1 MMDEIFNNEI
11 ARQFTSAILDKY
23 FSPIISKTTDKFK
36 TLYNEAKIN
45 LEIPFQ
51 DYLTN
56 SYEKY
61 SKIKTIIYGIE
72 PKRLYDFFEVPFLE
86 KSSDI
91 INPTTTRVLTGI
103 SKFLI
108 IEGSGGIGK
117 STLMKHLFLS
127 ELELKDYIPIFIE
140 LKDFNDEEHLD
151 LEKLLLKKLNQ
162 FHNTFQEEYLDYAL
176 QSGCFL
182 FLLDGYD
189 ELYSENQKE
198 FFKKLNDF
206 CDKYPENHYIL
217 SSRPYSESEFIEFQ
231 RFTVLKAVPFTKEQA
246 ISLITKIE
254 YPDEE
259 LKNKFIRDLE
269 SGLYARHKSFA
280 SNPLL
285 LNIMLSTY
293 NDYAEIPQK
302 LHLFYYQAFDTMLSK
317 HDATKSYR
325 RKMLSDLSSDTFK
338 ECFAIFCFLTY
349 QKAKTEFTFPEI
361 DEIFKIFPPRI
372 KNVLNIRNFIDDLE
386 NCLCVLY
393 KEGNRYKFS
402 HRSFQEYFVAY
413 FLNIQTDSKMRDYS
427 FHLIESGKFSTSADS
442 VFFMLEDMNTQRFN
456 SNILI
461 PLLDKFEKSKTSD
474 ENLLE
479 YYILNLPVVIE
490 VNTES
495 RSTRDFK
502 VSLYLP
508 TEGSHSFIYN
518 FFKKTINYNIYK
530 SLKPSNSQLVS
541 FCKAN
546 NLVFTKIDP
555 RELIKNKNLFK
566 LFKNSWVGQHILSLT
581 HYKQKLIES
590 LKEDEINLEDY

>member
-1 MMDEIFNNEI
+1 MDENFNNDL
-11 ARQFTSAILDKY
+11 ASKFMNAIFDEYL
-23 FSPIISKTTDKFK
+23 SPLISKIANKLKIT
-36 TLYNEAKIN
+36 YNEVKID

-51 DYLTN
+51 AYLTN

-72 PKRLYDFFEVPFLE
+72 PKKLYDFFEIPFL
-86 KSSDI
+86 KKGSDI
-91 INPTTTRVLTGI
+91 IKPTTTKILTDL

-127 ELELKDYIPIFIE
+127 ELKLKDYIPIFIE
-140 LKDFNDEEHLD
+140 LKDFNEEGHLD

-231 RFTVLKAVPFTKEQA
+231 RFTVLKAVSFTKEQA

-259 LKNKFIRDLE
+259 LKDKFIRDLE
-269 SGLYARHKSFA
+269 NGLYDRHKSFA

-361 DEIFKIFPPRI
+361 EEIFKKFPPRI
-372 KNVLNIRNFIDDLE
+372 KNVLNIGDFIDDLG
-386 NCLCVLY
+386 NALCVLY
-393 KEGNRYKFS
+393 REGNRYKFT

-427 FHLIESGKFSTSADS
+427 FLLIESGKFSTSADS
-442 VFFMLEDMNTQRFN
+442 VFPMLEDMSTQRFN
-456 SNILI
+456 NNILI
-461 PLLDKFEKSKTSD
+461 PLLNKFEESKSGEED
-474 ENLLE
+474 LFE
-479 YYILNLPVVIE
+479 YYILSFPVKIE
-490 VNTES
+490 I
-495 RSTRDFK
+495 
-502 VSLYLP
+502 SLDSGTPSLRLVVYEPHDKLQR
-508 TEGSHSFIYN
+508 FIYY
-518 FFKKTINYNIYK
+518 FFKNTIDYTYYRTIDD
-530 SLKPSNSQLVS
+530 SPLIS
-541 FCKAN
+541 FCEDN
-546 NLVFTKIDP
+546 YLVGEIIEPKH
-555 RELIKNKNLFK
+555 LIKNKELFD
-566 LFKNSWVGQHILSLT
+566 LFRESWVGQHTLSLT
-581 HYKQKLIES
+581 HYKQKLIED
-590 LKEDEINLEDY
+590 LKEEDIVLED

>member
-1 MMDEIFNNEI
+1 MMDESFNNEI
-11 ARQFTSAILDKY
+11 AKQFTSAILDKY
-23 FSPIISKTTDKFK
+23 FSPIISKTTDKIK
-36 TLYNEAKIN
+36 AGYNKAKIN

-51 DYLTN
+51 AYLTK

-72 PKRLYDFFEVPFLE
+72 PKKLYDFFEIPFLR
-86 KSSDI
+86 KGSNI
-91 INPTTTRVLTGI
+91 IKPTTTRVLTNL

-127 ELELKDYIPIFIE
+127 ELELKEYIPIFME
-140 LKDFNDEEHLD
+140 LKDFNEEGHLD
-151 LEKLLLKKLNQ
+151 IEKLLLKKLNQ
-162 FHNTFQEEYLDYAL
+162 FHNIFQEKYLDYAL

-254 YPDEE
+254 YPDDE
-259 LKNKFIRDLE
+259 LKNKFIYDLE
-269 SGLYARHKSFA
+269 NDLYDRHDSFA

-325 RKMLSDLSSDTFK
+325 RKLLSNLSSDTFK

-349 QKAKTEFTFPEI
+349 QKAKTEFTVPEI
-361 DEIFKIFPPRI
+361 EEIFKKFPPRV
-372 KNVLNIRNFIDDLE
+372 KNFLNISNFIYDLE

-427 FHLIESGKFSTSADS
+427 FRLIESGKFLIDS
-442 VFFMLEDMNTQRFN
+442 DLSFPMLEDMSNQRFN
-456 SNILI
+456 NNILL
-461 PLLDKFEKSKTSD
+461 PLLDKFEESKSND
-474 ENLLE
+474 EDLFE
-479 YYILNLPVVIE
+479 YYILNLPVRIE
-490 VNTES
+490 VSQDSSNSPLEIKFFTS
-495 RSTRDFK
+495 MDK
-502 VSLYLP
+502 LQ
-508 TEGSHSFIYN
+508 HFIYYFFSN
-518 FFKKTINYNIYK
+518 TIDYTYYRTIDDNPLISFCEDHNLIEETIEPEYLIENKELFDLFKK
-530 SLKPSNSQLVS
+530 
-541 FCKAN
+541 
-546 NLVFTKIDP
+546 
-555 RELIKNKNLFK
+555 
-566 LFKNSWVGQHILSLT
+566 SWVGQHILSLT
-581 HYKQKLIES
+581 HYRQKLIEN
-590 LKEDEINLEDY
+590 LKEDEIIIED

>member
-1 MMDEIFNNEI
+1 MDENFNNDL
-11 ARQFTSAILDKY
+11 ASKFMNAIFDEYL
-23 FSPIISKTTDKFK
+23 SPLISKIANKLKIT
-36 TLYNEAKIN
+36 YNEVKID

-51 DYLTN
+51 AYLTN

-72 PKRLYDFFEVPFLE
+72 PKKLYDFFEIPFL
-86 KSSDI
+86 KKGSDI
-91 INPTTTRVLTGI
+91 IKPTTTKILTDL

-127 ELELKDYIPIFIE
+127 ELKLKDYIPIFIE

-269 SGLYARHKSFA
+269 SGLYDRHESFA

-361 DEIFKIFPPRI
+361 EEIFKKFPPRI
-372 KNVLNIRNFIDDLE
+372 KNVLNIGDFIDDLG
-386 NCLCVLY
+386 NALCVLY
-393 KEGNRYKFS
+393 REGNRYKFT

-427 FHLIESGKFSTSADS
+427 FLLIESGKFSTSADS
-442 VFFMLEDMNTQRFN
+442 VFPMLEDMSTQRFN
-456 SNILI
+456 NNILI
-461 PLLDKFEKSKTSD
+461 PLLNKFEESKSGEED
-474 ENLLE
+474 LFE
-479 YYILNLPVVIE
+479 YYILSFPIKIEISLDSGTPSLRLVVYE
-490 VNTES
+490 PHDKLQ
-495 RSTRDFK
+495 R
-502 VSLYLP
+502 
-508 TEGSHSFIYN
+508 FIYY
-518 FFKKTINYNIYK
+518 FFKNTIDYTYYRTIDD
-530 SLKPSNSQLVS
+530 SPLIS
-541 FCKAN
+541 FCEDN
-546 NLVFTKIDP
+546 YLVGEIIEPKH
-555 RELIKNKNLFK
+555 LIKNKELFD
-566 LFKNSWVGQHILSLT
+566 LFRESWVGQHTLSLT
-581 HYKQKLIES
+581 HYKQKLIED
-590 LKEDEINLEDY
+590 LKEEDIVLED

>member
-1 MMDEIFNNEI
+1 MDENFNNDL
-11 ARQFTSAILDKY
+11 ASKFMNAIFDEYL
-23 FSPIISKTTDKFK
+23 SPLISKIANKLKIT
-36 TLYNEAKIN
+36 YNEVKID

-51 DYLTN
+51 AYLTN

-72 PKRLYDFFEVPFLE
+72 PKKLYDFFEIPFL
-86 KSSDI
+86 KKGSDI
-91 INPTTTRVLTGI
+91 IKPTTTKILTDL

-127 ELELKDYIPIFIE
+127 ELKLKDYIPIFIE
-140 LKDFNDEEHLD
+140 LKDFNEEGHLD

-231 RFTVLKAVPFTKEQA
+231 RFTVLKAVSFTKEQA

-259 LKNKFIRDLE
+259 LKDKFIRDLE
-269 SGLYARHKSFA
+269 SGLYDRHKSFA

-361 DEIFKIFPPRI
+361 EEIFKKFPPRI
-372 KNVLNIRNFIDDLE
+372 KNVLNIGDFIDDLG
-386 NCLCVLY
+386 NALCVLY
-393 KEGNRYKFS
+393 REGNRYKFT

-427 FHLIESGKFSTSADS
+427 FLLIESGKFSTSADS
-442 VFFMLEDMNTQRFN
+442 VFPMLEDMSTQRFN
-456 SNILI
+456 NNILI
-461 PLLDKFEKSKTSD
+461 PLLNKFEESKSGEED
-474 ENLLE
+474 LFE
-479 YYILNLPVVIE
+479 YYILNFPVKIE
-490 VNTES
+490 I
-495 RSTRDFK
+495 
-502 VSLYLP
+502 SLDSGTPSLRLVVYEPHDKLQR
-508 TEGSHSFIYN
+508 FIYY
-518 FFKKTINYNIYK
+518 FFKNTIDYTYYRTIDD
-530 SLKPSNSQLVS
+530 SPLIS
-541 FCKAN
+541 FCEDN
-546 NLVFTKIDP
+546 YLVGEIIEPKH
-555 RELIKNKNLFK
+555 LIKNKELFD
-566 LFKNSWVGQHILSLT
+566 LFRESWVGQHTLSLT
-581 HYKQKLIES
+581 HYKQKLIED
-590 LKEDEINLEDY
+590 LKEEDIVLED

>member
-1 MMDEIFNNEI
+1 MMDENFNNEI
-11 ARQFTSAILDKY
+11 AKQVTSAILDKY
-23 FSPIISKTTDKFK
+23 LSPIISKTTDKFK
-36 TLYNEAKIN
+36 TLYNEVKID

-51 DYLTN
+51 AYLTN

-61 SKIKTIIYGIE
+61 SKTKTIIYGIE
-72 PKRLYDFFEVPFLE
+72 PKKLYSFFEVPFL
-86 KSSDI
+86 KKGSDI
-91 INPTTTRVLTGI
+91 IMPTTTQVLTDL

-127 ELELKDYIPIFIE
+127 ELKLNDYIPIFIE

-162 FHNTFQEEYLDYAL
+162 FHNTFQEDYLDYAL

-189 ELYSENQKE
+189 ELYIENQKE

-259 LKNKFIRDLE
+259 LKDRFICDLQN
-269 SGLYARHKSFA
+269 SLYDRHESFA

-325 RKMLSDLSSDTFK
+325 RELLSNLSSDTFK
-338 ECFAIFCFLTY
+338 EYFAIFCFLTY

-361 DEIFKIFPPRI
+361 VEIFKKFPLRI
-372 KNVLNIRNFIDDLE
+372 QCKLNIGNFIHDLE

-402 HRSFQEYFVAY
+402 HRSFQEYFVSY
-413 FLNIQTDSKMRDYS
+413 FLNIQTDCKMQDYS
-427 FHLIESGKFSTSADS
+427 FHLIESGKFRTSADS
-442 VFFMLEDMNTQRFN
+442 VFSMLEDMSTQRFN
-456 SNILI
+456 NNILI
-461 PLLDKFEKSKTSD
+461 PLLDKFEESKSD
-474 ENLLE
+474 EEDLFE
-479 YYILNLPVVIE
+479 YYILNFPVKIIVSSDSN
-490 VNTES
+490 NTPL
-495 RSTRDFK
+495 
-502 VSLYLP
+502 SLGFIHVQNSLQ
-508 TEGSHSFIYN
+508 SFIYY
-518 FFKKTINYNIYK
+518 FFDNTINYTSYRTIDNNPLI
-530 SLKPSNSQLVS
+530 S
-541 FCKAN
+541 FCEDNHLIEK
-546 NLVFTKIDP
+546 VIGPED
-555 RELIKNKNLFK
+555 LIKNKELLDLFK
-566 LFKNSWVGQHILSLT
+566 KSWVGQRILSLT
-581 HYKQKLIES
+581 HYKQKLIED
-590 LKEDEINLEDY
+590 LKEDEIVLED

>member
-1 MMDEIFNNEI
+1 MDENFNNEI
-11 ARQFTSAILDKY
+11 AKQVTSAILDKY
-23 FSPIISKTTDKFK
+23 FPPIISKTTDKVK
-36 TLYNEAKIN
+36 TLFDEAKIN
-45 LEIPFQ
+45 LGIPFQ
-51 DYLTN
+51 AYLTK

-61 SKIKTIIYGIE
+61 SRIKTIIYGIE
-72 PKRLYDFFEVPFLE
+72 PKRLYDFFEVPFLKKGSE
-86 KSSDI
+86 LIK
-91 INPTTTRVLTGI
+91 PTKTRVLTEL

-140 LKDFNDEEHLD
+140 LKDFNEEEHLD
-151 LEKLLLKKLNQ
+151 LEQLLLKKLNQ
-162 FHNTFQEEYLDYAL
+162 FHNTFKEEYLDYAL

-217 SSRPYSESEFIEFQ
+217 SSRPYTESEFIEFQ
-231 RFTVLKAVPFTKEQA
+231 RFTVLKSTPFTKAQA

-269 SGLYARHKSFA
+269 SGLYDRHESFA

-325 RKMLSDLSSDTFK
+325 RKLLSNLSSDTFK

-361 DEIFKIFPPRI
+361 DEIFKKFPPQI
-372 KNVLNIRNFIDDLE
+372 KKILNIRNFIDDLE

-413 FLNIQTDSKMRDYS
+413 FLNIQTDSKMQDYS
-427 FHLIESGKFSTSADS
+427 FLLIESGKFSIRADS
-442 VFFMLEDMNTQRFN
+442 VFFMLEDMSTQRFN
-456 SNILI
+456 NNILI
-461 PLLDKFEKSKTSD
+461 PLLTKFEEAKSKD
-474 ENLLE
+474 EDLFE
-479 YYILNLPVVIE
+479 YYILNFPVKIE
-490 VNTES
+490 IS
-495 RSTRDFK
+495 PSPSDS
-502 VSLYLP
+502 SLGLGFYEP
-508 TEGSHSFIYN
+508 TGKLQSFIYY
-518 FFKKTINYNIYK
+518 FFDNTIDYTVYSTSDNNPLI
-530 SLKPSNSQLVS
+530 S
-541 FCKAN
+541 FCEDNHLIEK
-546 NLVFTKIDP
+546 VIEPED
-555 RELIKNKNLFK
+555 LIKNKELLDLFK
-566 LFKNSWVGQHILSLT
+566 KSWVGQHTLSLT
-581 HYKQKLIES
+581 HYKQNLIED
-590 LKEDEINLEDY
+590 LKEEDIVLED

>member
-1 MMDEIFNNEI
+1 MHFN
-11 ARQFTSAILDKY
+11 LD
-23 FSPIISKTTDKFK
+23 
-36 TLYNEAKIN
+36 A
-45 LEIPFQ
+45 
-51 DYLTN
+51 
-56 SYEKY
+56 
-61 SKIKTIIYGIE
+61 
-72 PKRLYDFFEVPFLE
+72 
-86 KSSDI
+86 
-91 INPTTTRVLTGI
+91 
-103 SKFLI
+103 
-108 IEGSGGIGK
+108 
-117 STLMKHLFLS
+117 
-127 ELELKDYIPIFIE
+127 
-140 LKDFNDEEHLD
+140 
-151 LEKLLLKKLNQ
+151 
-162 FHNTFQEEYLDYAL
+162 
-176 QSGCFL
+176 FL

-259 LKNKFIRDLE
+259 LKDKFIRDLE
-269 SGLYARHKSFA
+269 SGLYDRHKSFA

-361 DEIFKIFPPRI
+361 DEIFKKFPPQI
-372 KNVLNIRNFIDDLE
+372 KKILNIRNFIDDLE

-427 FHLIESGKFSTSADS
+427 FRLIESGKFSTSADS
-442 VFFMLEDMNTQRFN
+442 VFFVLENMNARRFN
-456 SNILI
+456 NNILI
-461 PLLDKFEKSKTSD
+461 PLLDNFEKSKTSD
-474 ENLLE
+474 KNLLE
-479 YYILNLPVVIE
+479 YYILTLPLVIE
-490 VNTES
+490 INTES
-495 RSTRDFK
+495 RSTRDFA
-502 VSLYLP
+502 VYFYLP
-508 TEGSHSFIYN
+508 TSVFHSFIYH
-518 FFKKTINYNIYK
+518 FFEKTINENIGK
-530 SLKPSNSQLVS
+530 SIEFSNNQLVS

-546 NLVFTKIDP
+546 GLYSIVFKKQP
-555 RELIKNKNLFK
+555 CP
-566 LFKNSWVGQHILSLT
+566 LSADSRL
-581 HYKQKLIES
+581 
-590 LKEDEINLEDY
+590 

>member
-1 MMDEIFNNEI
+1 MDENFNNDL
-11 ARQFTSAILDKY
+11 ASKFMNAIFDEYL
-23 FSPIISKTTDKFK
+23 SPLISKIANKLKIT
-36 TLYNEAKIN
+36 YNEVKID

-51 DYLTN
+51 AYLTN

-72 PKRLYDFFEVPFLE
+72 PKKLYDFFEIPFL
-86 KSSDI
+86 KKGSDI
-91 INPTTTRVLTGI
+91 IKPTTTKILTDL

-231 RFTVLKAVPFTKEQA
+231 RFTVLKAVSFTKEQA

-259 LKNKFIRDLE
+259 LKDKFIRDLE
-269 SGLYARHKSFA
+269 SGLYDRHKSFA

-338 ECFAIFCFLTY
+338 ECFAVFCFLTY

-361 DEIFKIFPPRI
+361 EEIFKKFPPRI
-372 KNVLNIRNFIDDLE
+372 KNVLNIGNFIHDLE
-386 NCLCVLY
+386 YCLCVLY

-427 FHLIESGKFSTSADS
+427 FLLIESGKFSTSADS
-442 VFFMLEDMNTQRFN
+442 VFPMLEDMSTQRFN
-456 SNILI
+456 NNILI
-461 PLLDKFEKSKTSD
+461 PLLNKFEESKSGEED
-474 ENLLE
+474 LFE
-479 YYILNLPVVIE
+479 YYILNFPVKIE
-490 VNTES
+490 I
-495 RSTRDFK
+495 
-502 VSLYLP
+502 SLDSGTPSLRLVVYEPHDKLQR
-508 TEGSHSFIYN
+508 FIYY
-518 FFKKTINYNIYK
+518 FFKNTIDYTYYRTIDD
-530 SLKPSNSQLVS
+530 SPLIS
-541 FCKAN
+541 FCEDN
-546 NLVFTKIDP
+546 YLVGEIIKP
-555 RELIKNKNLFK
+555 KHLIKNKELFD
-566 LFKNSWVGQHILSLT
+566 LFRESWVGQHTLSLT
-581 HYKQKLIES
+581 HYKQKLIED
-590 LKEDEINLEDY
+590 LKEEDIVLGD

>member
-1 MMDEIFNNEI
+1 MDENFNNDL
-11 ARQFTSAILDKY
+11 ASKFMNAIFDEYL
-23 FSPIISKTTDKFK
+23 SPLISKIANKLKIT
-36 TLYNEAKIN
+36 YNEVKID

-51 DYLTN
+51 AYLTN

-72 PKRLYDFFEVPFLE
+72 PKKLYDFFEIPFL
-86 KSSDI
+86 KKGSDI
-91 INPTTTRVLTGI
+91 IKPTTTKILTDL

-140 LKDFNDEEHLD
+140 LKDFNEEGHLD

-269 SGLYARHKSFA
+269 SGLYDRHESFA

-361 DEIFKIFPPRI
+361 EEIFKKFPPRI
-372 KNVLNIRNFIDDLE
+372 KNVLNIGDFIDDLG
-386 NCLCVLY
+386 NALCVLY
-393 KEGNRYKFS
+393 REGNRYKFT

-427 FHLIESGKFSTSADS
+427 FLLIESGKFSTSADS
-442 VFFMLEDMNTQRFN
+442 VFPMLEDMSTQRFN
-456 SNILI
+456 NNILI
-461 PLLDKFEKSKTSD
+461 PLLNKFEESKSGEED
-474 ENLLE
+474 LFE
-479 YYILNLPVVIE
+479 YYILSFPVKIE
-490 VNTES
+490 I
-495 RSTRDFK
+495 
-502 VSLYLP
+502 SLDSGTPSLRLVVYEPHDKLQR
-508 TEGSHSFIYN
+508 FIYY
-518 FFKKTINYNIYK
+518 FFKNTIDYTYYRTIDD
-530 SLKPSNSQLVS
+530 SPLIS
-541 FCKAN
+541 FCEDN
-546 NLVFTKIDP
+546 YLVGEIIEPKH
-555 RELIKNKNLFK
+555 LIKNKELFD
-566 LFKNSWVGQHILSLT
+566 LFRESWVGQHTLSLT
-581 HYKQKLIES
+581 HYKQKLIED
-590 LKEDEINLEDY
+590 LKEEDIVLED

>member
-1 MMDEIFNNEI
+1 MDENFNNDL
-11 ARQFTSAILDKY
+11 ASKFMNAIFDEYL
-23 FSPIISKTTDKFK
+23 SPLISKIANKLKIT
-36 TLYNEAKIN
+36 YNEVKIY

-51 DYLTN
+51 AYLTN

-72 PKRLYDFFEVPFLE
+72 PKKLYDFFEIPFL
-86 KSSDI
+86 KKGSDI
-91 INPTTTRVLTGI
+91 IKPTTTKILTDL

-140 LKDFNDEEHLD
+140 LKDFNEEGHLE

-231 RFTVLKAVPFTKEQA
+231 RFTVIKAVPFNKEQA

-269 SGLYARHKSFA
+269 SGLYDRHESFA

-302 LHLFYYQAFDTMLSK
+302 LHLFYYQAFDTMFSK

-338 ECFAIFCFLTY
+338 ECFAIFCLLTY

-361 DEIFKIFPPRI
+361 EEIFKKFPPRI
-372 KNVLNIRNFIDDLE
+372 KNVLNIGNFIHDLE

-427 FHLIESGKFSTSADS
+427 FRLIESGKFRASADS
-442 VFFMLEDMNTQRFN
+442 VFFMLEDMNTLRFN

-461 PLLDKFEKSKTSD
+461 PLLDKFEESKSD
-474 ENLLE
+474 EEDLFE
-479 YYILNLPVVIE
+479 YYILNFPIKIE
-490 VNTES
+490 IS
-495 RSTRDFK
+495 PGPSDS
-502 VSLYLP
+502 SLGLGFYEP
-508 TEGSHSFIYN
+508 TGKLQSFIYY
-518 FFKKTINYNIYK
+518 FFDNTIDYTVYSTSDN
-530 SLKPSNSQLVS
+530 KPLIS
-541 FCKAN
+541 FCEDNHLIEK
-546 NLVFTKIDP
+546 VIGPED
-555 RELIKNKNLFK
+555 LIKNKELLD
-566 LFKNSWVGQHILSLT
+566 LFKNSWVGQHTLSLT
-581 HYKQKLIES
+581 HYKQKLIED
-590 LKEDEINLEDY
+590 LKEEDIVLED

>member
-1 MMDEIFNNEI
+1 MDENFNNDL
-11 ARQFTSAILDKY
+11 ASKFMNAIFDEYL
-23 FSPIISKTTDKFK
+23 SPLISKIANKLKIT
-36 TLYNEAKIN
+36 YNEVKID

-51 DYLTN
+51 AYLTN

-72 PKRLYDFFEVPFLE
+72 PKKLYDFFEIPFL
-86 KSSDI
+86 KKGSDI
-91 INPTTTRVLTGI
+91 IKPTTTKILTDL

-127 ELELKDYIPIFIE
+127 ELKLKDYIPIFTE
-140 LKDFNDEEHLD
+140 LKDFNEEGHLD

-231 RFTVLKAVPFTKEQA
+231 RFTVLKAVSFTKEQA

-259 LKNKFIRDLE
+259 LKDKFIRDLE
-269 SGLYARHKSFA
+269 SGLYDRHKSFA

-361 DEIFKIFPPRI
+361 EEIFKKFPPRI
-372 KNVLNIRNFIDDLE
+372 KNVLNIGDFIDDLG
-386 NCLCVLY
+386 NALCVLY
-393 KEGNRYKFS
+393 REGNRYKFT

-427 FHLIESGKFSTSADS
+427 FLLIESGKFSTSADS
-442 VFFMLEDMNTQRFN
+442 VFPMLEDMSTQRFN
-456 SNILI
+456 NNILI
-461 PLLDKFEKSKTSD
+461 PLLNKFEESKSGEED
-474 ENLLE
+474 LFE
-479 YYILNLPVVIE
+479 YYILSFPVKIE
-490 VNTES
+490 I
-495 RSTRDFK
+495 
-502 VSLYLP
+502 SLDSGTPSLRLVVYEPHDKLQR
-508 TEGSHSFIYN
+508 FIYY
-518 FFKKTINYNIYK
+518 FFKNTIDYTYYRTIDD
-530 SLKPSNSQLVS
+530 SPLIS
-541 FCKAN
+541 FCEDN
-546 NLVFTKIDP
+546 YLVGEIIEPKH
-555 RELIKNKNLFK
+555 LIKNKELFD
-566 LFKNSWVGQHILSLT
+566 LFRESWVGQHTLSLT
-581 HYKQKLIES
+581 HYKQKLIED
-590 LKEDEINLEDY
+590 LKEEDIVLED

>member
-1 MMDEIFNNEI
+1 MDENFNNDL
-11 ARQFTSAILDKY
+11 ASKFMNAIFDEYL
-23 FSPIISKTTDKFK
+23 SPLISKIANKLKIT
-36 TLYNEAKIN
+36 YNEVKID

-51 DYLTN
+51 AYLTN

-72 PKRLYDFFEVPFLE
+72 PKKLYDFFEIPFL
-86 KSSDI
+86 KKGSDI
-91 INPTTTRVLTGI
+91 IKPTTTKILTDL

-127 ELELKDYIPIFIE
+127 ELKLKDYIPIFTE
-140 LKDFNDEEHLD
+140 LKDFNEEGHLD

-231 RFTVLKAVPFTKEQA
+231 RFTVLKAVPFNKEQA
-246 ISLITKIE
+246 ISLIIKIE

-269 SGLYARHKSFA
+269 SGLYDRHESFA

-302 LHLFYYQAFDTMLSK
+302 LHLFYYQAFDTMFSK

-338 ECFAIFCFLTY
+338 ECFAIFCLLTY

-361 DEIFKIFPPRI
+361 EEIFKKFPPRI
-372 KNVLNIRNFIDDLE
+372 KNVLNIGDFIDDLG
-386 NCLCVLY
+386 NALCVLY
-393 KEGNRYKFS
+393 REGNRYKFT

-427 FHLIESGKFSTSADS
+427 FLLIESGKFSTSADS
-442 VFFMLEDMNTQRFN
+442 VFPMLEDMSTQRFN
-456 SNILI
+456 NNILI
-461 PLLDKFEKSKTSD
+461 PLLNKFEESKSGEED
-474 ENLLE
+474 LFE
-479 YYILNLPVVIE
+479 YYILNFPVKIE
-490 VNTES
+490 I
-495 RSTRDFK
+495 
-502 VSLYLP
+502 SLDSGTPSLRLVVYEPHDKLQR
-508 TEGSHSFIYN
+508 FIYY
-518 FFKKTINYNIYK
+518 FFKNTIDYTYYRTIDD
-530 SLKPSNSQLVS
+530 SPLIS
-541 FCKAN
+541 FCEDN
-546 NLVFTKIDP
+546 YLVGEIIEPKH
-555 RELIKNKNLFK
+555 LIKNKELFD
-566 LFKNSWVGQHILSLT
+566 LFRESWVGQHTLSLT
-581 HYKQKLIES
+581 HYKQKLIED
-590 LKEDEINLEDY
+590 LKEEDIVLED

>member
-1 MMDEIFNNEI
+1 MDENFNNDL
-11 ARQFTSAILDKY
+11 ASKFMNAIFDEYL
-23 FSPIISKTTDKFK
+23 SPLISKIANKLKIT
-36 TLYNEAKIN
+36 YNEVKID

-51 DYLTN
+51 AYLTN

-72 PKRLYDFFEVPFLE
+72 PKKLYDFFEIPFL
-86 KSSDI
+86 KKGSDI
-91 INPTTTRVLTGI
+91 IKPTTTKILTDL

-127 ELELKDYIPIFIE
+127 ELKLKDYIPIFTE
-140 LKDFNDEEHLD
+140 LKDFNEEGHLD

-231 RFTVLKAVPFTKEQA
+231 RFTVLKAVSFTKEQA

-259 LKNKFIRDLE
+259 LKDKFIRDLE
-269 SGLYARHKSFA
+269 SGLYDRHKSFA

-361 DEIFKIFPPRI
+361 EEIFKKFPPRI
-372 KNVLNIRNFIDDLE
+372 KNVLNIGDFIDDLG
-386 NCLCVLY
+386 NALCVLY
-393 KEGNRYKFS
+393 REGNRYKFT

-427 FHLIESGKFSTSADS
+427 FLLIETGKFSIRADS
-442 VFFMLEDMNTQRFN
+442 VFFMLEDMSTQRFN
-456 SNILI
+456 NNILI
-461 PLLDKFEKSKTSD
+461 PLLTKFEEAKSKD
-474 ENLLE
+474 EDLFE
-479 YYILNLPVVIE
+479 YYILNFPVKII
-490 VNTES
+490 VNSDSNNTPL
-495 RSTRDFK
+495 
-502 VSLYLP
+502 SLGFIRVKDNLQ
-508 TEGSHSFIYN
+508 SFIYY
-518 FFKKTINYNIYK
+518 FFDNTINYTSYRTIDNNPLI
-530 SLKPSNSQLVS
+530 S
-541 FCKAN
+541 FCKDN
-546 NLVFTKIDP
+546 HLIEQPIGPEDIIENK
-555 RELIKNKNLFK
+555 ELFDLFK
-566 LFKNSWVGQHILSLT
+566 KSWIGQKILSLT
-581 HYKQKLIES
+581 HYKQKLIED
-590 LKEDEINLEDY
+590 LKEDEIVLED

>member
-1 MMDEIFNNEI
+1 MDENFNNDLASKFI
-11 ARQFTSAILDKY
+11 NIVLDKY
-23 FSPIISKTTDKFK
+23 LSPIISKTTDKVK
-36 TLYNEAKIN
+36 SSYNEVKIN
-45 LEIPFQ
+45 LRTSFEA
-51 DYLTN
+51 YLTK

-72 PKRLYDFFEVPFLE
+72 PKRLYDFFEIPFL
-86 KSSDI
+86 KKGSDI
-91 INPTTTRVLTGI
+91 IKPTTTKVLTDL

-162 FHNTFQEEYLDYAL
+162 FHNTFQEEYLNYAL

-259 LKNKFIRDLE
+259 LKNKFICDLQN
-269 SGLYARHKSFA
+269 SLYDRHESFA

-361 DEIFKIFPPRI
+361 EDIFKKFPPRI
-372 KNVLNIRNFIDDLE
+372 KNVLNIGNFIHDLE

-427 FHLIESGKFSTSADS
+427 FLLIESGKFSTSADS
-442 VFFMLEDMNTQRFN
+442 VFFMLEDMSTQRFN
-456 SNILI
+456 NNILI
-461 PLLDKFEKSKTSD
+461 PLLDKFEEAKSKD
-474 ENLLE
+474 EDLFE
-479 YYILNLPVVIE
+479 YYILNLPVKIIVSSTSR
-490 VNTES
+490 NTSFDLGFAHVQDNLE
-495 RSTRDFK
+495 
-502 VSLYLP
+502 
-508 TEGSHSFIYN
+508 SFIYY
-518 FFKKTINYNIYK
+518 FFDNTINYTSYHTIDNNPLI
-530 SLKPSNSQLVS
+530 S
-541 FCKAN
+541 FCEDNHLIEK
-546 NLVFTKIDP
+546 VIGPED
-555 RELIKNKNLFK
+555 LIKNKELLDLFK
-566 LFKNSWVGQHILSLT
+566 KSWVGQRILSLT
-581 HYKQKLIES
+581 HYKQKLIED
-590 LKEDEINLEDY
+590 LKEDEIILED

>member
-1 MMDEIFNNEI
+1 MDEIFNNEI
-11 ARQFTSAILDKY
+11 AKQFTSAILDKY
-23 FSPIISKTTDKFK
+23 LSPIISKTTDKFK

-72 PKRLYDFFEVPFLE
+72 PKRLYDFFEIPFL
-86 KSSDI
+86 KKGSDI
-91 INPTTTRVLTGI
+91 IKPTTTRVLTGI

-140 LKDFNDEEHLD
+140 LKDFNEEGHLD

-176 QSGCFL
+176 QSGCF
-182 FLLDGYD
+182 
-189 ELYSENQKE
+189 

-217 SSRPYSESEFIEFQ
+217 SSRPYSKSEFIEFQ

-246 ISLITKIE
+246 ISLITRIE

-259 LKNKFIRDLE
+259 LKDKFIRDLK
-269 SGLYARHKSFA
+269 SGLYDRHKSFA

-361 DEIFKIFPPRI
+361 DEIFKKFPPRI
-372 KNVLNIRNFIDDLE
+372 KNVLNISSFIHDLE

-393 KEGNRYKFS
+393 KEGNKYKFS

-427 FHLIESGKFSTSADS
+427 FCLIEWGKFRTSADS
-442 VFFMLEDMNTQRFN
+442 VFPMLEDMSTQRFN
-456 SNILI
+456 NNILI
-461 PLLDKFEKSKTSD
+461 PLLDKFEESKSD
-474 ENLLE
+474 EEDLFE
-479 YYILNLPVVIE
+479 YYILNFPVKIIVSSDSR
-490 VNTES
+490 NTS
-495 RSTRDFK
+495 F
-502 VSLYLP
+502 SLGFLQVQDNL
-508 TEGSHSFIYN
+508 ESFIYYFFN
-518 FFKKTINYNIYK
+518 NTIDYTSYRTIDNNPLISFCIDNHLIDKYIEPEDLIENKELLDLFKK
-530 SLKPSNSQLVS
+530 
-541 FCKAN
+541 
-546 NLVFTKIDP
+546 
-555 RELIKNKNLFK
+555 
-566 LFKNSWVGQHILSLT
+566 SWVGKKTLSLT

-590 LKEDEINLEDY
+590 LIEDEIVLED

>member
-1 MMDEIFNNEI
+1 MIDNNFNIDLASKFINI
-11 ARQFTSAILDKY
+11 VLDKY
-23 FSPIISKTTDKFK
+23 LSPIISKTTDKVK
-36 TLYNEAKIN
+36 SSYNEVKIN
-45 LEIPFQ
+45 LGIAFEA
-51 DYLTN
+51 YLTK
-56 SYEKY
+56 SYDKY
-61 SKIKTIIYGIE
+61 SKTKTIIYGIE
-72 PKRLYDFFEVPFLE
+72 PKKLYNFFEVPFLE
-86 KSSDI
+86 KGSDI
-91 INPTTTRVLTGI
+91 IKPTTTRVLTDI

-140 LKDFNDEEHLD
+140 LKDFNEEEHLD
-151 LEKLLLKKLNQ
+151 LEQLLLKKLNQ
-162 FHNTFQEEYLDYAL
+162 FHNKFQEDYLDYAL

-231 RFTVLKAVPFTKEQA
+231 RFTVIKAVPFNKEQA

-269 SGLYARHKSFA
+269 SGLYDRHESFA

-338 ECFAIFCFLTY
+338 ECFAIFCLLTY

-361 DEIFKIFPPRI
+361 EEIFKKFPPRI
-372 KNVLNIRNFIDDLE
+372 KNVLNIGNFIHDLE

-427 FHLIESGKFSTSADS
+427 FRLIESGKFRASADS
-442 VFFMLEDMNTQRFN
+442 VFFMLEDMNTLRFN

-461 PLLDKFEKSKTSD
+461 PLLDKFEESKSD
-474 ENLLE
+474 EEDLFE
-479 YYILNLPVVIE
+479 YYILNFPIKIE
-490 VNTES
+490 IS
-495 RSTRDFK
+495 PGPSDS
-502 VSLYLP
+502 SLGLGFYEP
-508 TEGSHSFIYN
+508 TGKLQSFIYY
-518 FFKKTINYNIYK
+518 FFDNTIDYTVYSTSDN
-530 SLKPSNSQLVS
+530 KPLIS
-541 FCKAN
+541 FCEDNHLIEK
-546 NLVFTKIDP
+546 VIGPED
-555 RELIKNKNLFK
+555 LIKNKELLD
-566 LFKNSWVGQHILSLT
+566 LFKNSWVGQHTLSLT
-581 HYKQKLIES
+581 HYKQKLIED
-590 LKEDEINLEDY
+590 LKEEDIVLED